1 MIICKSRDE
10 IRKIGEAGQLV
21 AQVLSK
27 MKDLIKPGVTTEELD
42 QFAEELLLKSGAT
55 PAFKGYRG
63 YPKSICV
70 EINECVVHGIP
81 DSRRLKEGD
90 IIGIDVGVQ
99 LDGYYGDASVTYPVG
114 RVSAEATKL
123 MEVTRQALWHG
134 IEYCRVG
141 NRLSDISHAI
151 QSVAE
156 GNGFS
161 VVRNYVG
168 HGIGREMHEDPQ
180 ILNYGPPHR
189 GPLLKEG
196 MVLAIEPMVNAGT
209 YEVEVLPDNWTVVT
223 RDGRLSA
230 HFEHTVAITDQRP
243 LILTDGSL

>member
-10 IRKIGEAGQLV
+10 IGKMREAGRLV

-27 MKDLIKPGVTTEELD
+27 MEDLIKPGITTEELN
-42 QFAEELLLKSGAT
+42 QFAEDLILESGAT

-63 YPKSICV
+63 FPKSICV

-99 LDGYYGDASVTYPVG
+99 LDGYYGDAAVTYPVG
-114 RVSAEATKL
+114 RVSAEARRL
-123 MEVTRQALWHG
+123 IEVTQQALLHG

-156 GNGFS
+156 GNGFL

-196 MVLAIEPMVNAGT
+196 MVFAIEPMVNTGT

-223 RDGRLSA
+223 RDRRLSA
-230 HFEHTVAITDQRP
+230 HFEHTVAITDQGP
-243 LILTDGSL
+243 LVLTELS

>member
-1 MIICKSRDE
+1 
-10 IRKIGEAGQLV
+10 
-21 AQVLSK
+21 
-27 MKDLIKPGVTTEELD
+27 
-42 QFAEELLLKSGAT
+42 
-55 PAFKGYRG
+55 
-63 YPKSICV
+63 
-70 EINECVVHGIP
+70 VHGIP

-99 LDGYYGDASVTYPVG
+99 LDGYYGDAAVTYPVG

-123 MEVTRQALWHG
+123 MEITRQALFHG

-141 NRLSDISHAI
+141 NKLSDISHAI

-156 GNGFS
+156 ANGFS

-196 MVLAIEPMVNAGT
+196 MVFAIEPMVNSGT

-223 RDGRLSA
+223 RDRRLSA
-230 HFEHTVAITDQRP
+230 HFEHTVAIMDQGP

>member
-10 IRKIGEAGQLV
+10 IGKMREAGWLV

-27 MKDLIKPGVTTEELD
+27 MEDLVKPGVTTEELD
-42 QFAEELLLKSGAT
+42 QFAEELILKSGAT

-63 YPKSICV
+63 FPKSICV

-90 IIGIDVGVQ
+90 ILGIDVGVQ
-99 LDGYYGDASVTYPVG
+99 LNGYYGDAAVTYPVG
-114 RVSAEATKL
+114 KVSAEARKL
-123 MEVTRQALWHG
+123 IAVTRQALLHA

-156 GNGFS
+156 GNGFL

-196 MVLAIEPMVNAGT
+196 MVFAIEPMVNAGT

-223 RDGRLSA
+223 RDRSLSA
-230 HFEHTVAITDQRP
+230 HFEHTVAITDQGP
-243 LILTDGSL
+243 LILTELS

>member
-10 IRKIGEAGQLV
+10 IGKMREAGRLV

-27 MKDLIKPGVTTEELD
+27 MEDLIKPGITTEELN
-42 QFAEELLLKSGAT
+42 QFAEDLILESGAT

-63 YPKSICV
+63 FPKSICV

-99 LDGYYGDASVTYPVG
+99 LDGYYGDAAVTYPVG
-114 RVSAEATKL
+114 RVSAEARRL
-123 MEVTRQALWHG
+123 IEVTQQALLHG

-156 GNGFS
+156 GNGFL

-196 MVLAIEPMVNAGT
+196 MVFAIEPMVNTGT

-223 RDGRLSA
+223 RDRRLSA
-230 HFEHTVAITDQRP
+230 HFEHTVAITDQGP
-243 LILTDGSL
+243 LILTELS

>member
-10 IRKIGEAGQLV
+10 IRKMAEAGRLV

-27 MKDLIKPGVTTEELD
+27 MEDLIKPGITTEELD
-42 QFAEELLLKSGAT
+42 QFAEDLILKSGAT

-63 YPKSICV
+63 FPKSICV

-90 IIGIDVGVQ
+90 ILGIDVGVQ
-99 LDGYYGDASVTYPVG
+99 LDGYYGDMAVTYPVG
-114 RVSAEATKL
+114 KVSAEARKL
-123 MEVTRQALWHG
+123 IEVTRQALLHG

-156 GNGFS
+156 GNGFL

-196 MVLAIEPMVNAGT
+196 MVFAIEPMVNAGT

-223 RDGRLSA
+223 RDRSLSA
-230 HFEHTVAITDQRP
+230 HFEHTVAITDQGP
-243 LILTDGSL
+243 LILTELS

>member
-1 MIICKSRDE
+1 MIICKSKDE
-10 IRKIGEAGQLV
+10 IRKIREAGRLV
-21 AQVLSK
+21 VQVLSK
-27 MKDLIKPGVTTEELD
+27 LEDLIKPGVTTEELD
-42 QFAEELLLKSGAT
+42 QFAEELILKSGAT

-63 YPKSICV
+63 FPKSICV

-99 LDGYYGDASVTYPVG
+99 LDGYYGDAAVTYPVG

-123 MEVTRQALWHG
+123 MGVTQQALFQG

-156 GNGFS
+156 RNGFS

-180 ILNYGPPHR
+180 ILNYGPPQR

-196 MVLAIEPMVNAGT
+196 MVFAIEPMVNCGT

-223 RDGRLSA
+223 RDRRLSA
-230 HFEHTVAITDQRP
+230 HFEHTVAVTDQGP
-243 LILTDGSL
+243 LILTEPS